1 VLAYLGLGSNLGDRE
16 ANLARAR
23 DELAGRGVKVVR
35 GSEVVDTEP
44 WGETDQPRFLNQV
57 LEVEWNGSPQE
68 LLAVAKAVEA
78 AMGRT
83 PSYRWGPREIDVDI
97 LLFDDLHLEQA
108 DLVIP
113 HPRLRERDFVL
124 KPLRSLR
131 PDITY

>member
-1 VLAYLGLGSNLGDRE
+1 MLAYLGLGSNLGDRE